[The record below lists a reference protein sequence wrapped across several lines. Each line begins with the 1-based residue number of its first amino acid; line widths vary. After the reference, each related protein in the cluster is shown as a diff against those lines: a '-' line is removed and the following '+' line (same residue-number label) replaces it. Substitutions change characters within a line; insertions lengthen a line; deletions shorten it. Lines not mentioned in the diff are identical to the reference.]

1 MLRAIEDLISMAN
14 KGNKSA
20 KRGNHSMEQTADKIK
35 YYYYWTC
42 ICEVDKTTNKV
53 KYDASYGS
61 SSTTRAVNSYR
72 QYYN

>member
-1 MLRAIEDLISMAN
+1 MLKSVEKLIRDARYG
-14 KGNKSA
+14 KKSA
-20 KRGNHSMEQTADKIK
+20 KYGNHSMMQTKEKI
-35 YYYYWTC
+35 YYFYYNTC
-42 ICEVDKTTNKV
+42 ICAVDKTTNKV